1 MPHFQGELSPC
12 VTSTTHANEKGRWL
26 ESQFPV
32 FPCVCALVCSG
43 WEGVERGFNW
53 LYSYVAI
60 IQRKCV
66 VTFYEGGGRGR
77 WSEGREEARVL
88 YERQLPE

>member
-1 MPHFQGELSPC
+1 MCSH
-12 VTSTTHANEKGRWL
+12 
-26 ESQFPV
+26 
-32 FPCVCALVCSG
+32 VCALVCSG

-77 WSEGREEARVL
+77 WSEGREEARVP
-88 YERQLPE
+88 YECQLPE